1 MSAAEANAAAEAVA
15 NVELD
20 PVKAAKK
27 AAKLAEKE
35 ARRAKAEAKAAAR
48 AAEDAAKAAQ
58 GDQGKKTKKKAAS
71 GPAEED
77 IKALESAL
85 ATKSGEKKDLVN
97 TPMAKSYNPVAVE
110 AGWYDWWEK
119 EGMFTP
125 KMGSNKPKFVIVIP
139 PPNVTGALHIGHAL
153 TNAIQDTIVRWR
165 RMGGYEALWVPG
177 TDHAGIATQTVVEKK
192 LQREEGITRHDLGRE
207 KFLERVFEWKE
218 VYGGK
223 ITNQL
228 RRIGSSMDWTREAFT
243 MDEKLSKAV
252 KEAFVRMFN
261 EGLIYRDNRLVNWS
275 CQLKTAISDIEVD
288 HIDLEGP
295 TMLSVPGHLKKVE
308 FGVITSFAYPF
319 EDGSGEVVV
328 ATTRIETMLG
338 DTAVAVHPEDERYK
352 SFHGK
357 FVVHPFNGRRI
368 PIITDAEL
376 VDMEFGT
383 GCVKITPAHDP
394 NDFTTGKRH
403 NLEFINVFTEDGLV
417 NEQGGE
423 QFTGMKRFE
432 CRVAITEAL
441 EKLGLYRGKASNP
454 MRLGLCSRSKDVIEP
469 MLKPQWWVNCQDM
482 AKEACDAA
490 RDGRLEILPQFME
503 PTWFRWLENI
513 RDWCIS
519 RQLWWGHRIPAF
531 YVRFTG
537 EGDDESG
544 MPGGSSEKMDR
555 WVIGRDADE
564 ARVAAEA
571 KFPGREFVLEQDED
585 VLDTWFSSG
594 LFPFSVF
601 GWPDETPDLAEFY
614 PTSLLE
620 TGHDILFFWVA
631 RMVMMGMKLTGKVPF
646 KQVYLHAMVRDA
658 HGRKMSKSLGNVIDP
673 LHVIEGIDLTKL
685 HETLIGGNL
694 EEKEIKKAQQ
704 AQKTDFPEGIPEC
717 GTDAMRFALVAYT
730 AQGRDINLDVLRVV
744 AYRHWCNKLWNATK
758 FAMMNL
764 GDDYVPPSDINS
776 SFDLQSIPHASKWI
790 LSRLNNV
797 CETTNIA
804 MEAYD
809 FCTATTAVYAFWQ
822 YDLCDNFIEIIKPVM
837 SGDDEVAKKQTKDAL
852 WICLDAGLRL
862 LHPFMPFVTEELWQ
876 RLPRQATADT
886 PCSIMLAPYPIAV
899 DSWKNELV
907 EMQMQVN
914 IDVVKALRSMKANY
928 NVSKMKP
935 EAFYSS
941 KSDESSAAMSVDK
954 AGLMVLAGLSDIKQ
968 LADGESAPAGC
979 AVSIVSETL
988 TVYILLKGVVDAA
1001 TEIEKLDKKLEQI
1014 EKQYETLKSKIE
1026 DAGYEAKVPEKV
1038 RILDAEK
1045 LGKQAEEIDSIKKAR
1060 TDFASL
1066 L

>member
-1 MSAAEANAAAEAVA
+1 MSEAEANAAAAAVA
-15 NVELD
+15 NVEID

-27 AAKLAEKE
+27 AAKAAEKE
-35 ARRAKAEAKAAAR
+35 AKKAKAEAKAAAR
-48 AAEDAAKAAQ
+48 AAEDAAKATQ
-58 GDQGKKTKKKAAS
+58 GDQGKKAKKKAAS

-85 ATKSGEKKDLVN
+85 ATKSGDKKDLAN

-165 RMGGYEALWVPG
+165 RMSGYEALWVPG

-352 SFHGK
+352 HLHGK
-357 FVVHPFNGRRI
+357 FVIHPFNGRRI

-432 CRVAITEAL
+432 CRVAISEAL
-441 EKLGLYRGKASNP
+441 DKLGLFRGKASNP

-564 ARVAAEA
+564 AQAAGG
-571 KFPGREFVLEQDED
+571 KI
-585 VLDTWFSSG
+585 
-594 LFPFSVF
+594 
-601 GWPDETPDLAEFY
+601 LA
-614 PTSLLE
+614 L
-620 TGHDILFFWVA
+620 
-631 RMVMMGMKLTGKVPF
+631 
-646 KQVYLHAMVRDA
+646 
-658 HGRKMSKSLGNVIDP
+658 
-673 LHVIEGIDLTKL
+673 
-685 HETLIGGNL
+685 
-694 EEKEIKKAQQ
+694 
-704 AQKTDFPEGIPEC
+704 
-717 GTDAMRFALVAYT
+717 
-730 AQGRDINLDVLRVV
+730 
-744 AYRHWCNKLWNATK
+744 
-758 FAMMNL
+758 
-764 GDDYVPPSDINS
+764 
-776 SFDLQSIPHASKWI
+776 
-790 LSRLNNV
+790 
-797 CETTNIA
+797 
-804 MEAYD
+804 
-809 FCTATTAVYAFWQ
+809 
-822 YDLCDNFIEIIKPVM
+822 
-837 SGDDEVAKKQTKDAL
+837 
-852 WICLDAGLRL
+852 
-862 LHPFMPFVTEELWQ
+862 
-876 RLPRQATADT
+876 
-886 PCSIMLAPYPIAV
+886 
-899 DSWKNELV
+899 
-907 EMQMQVN
+907 
-914 IDVVKALRSMKANY
+914 
-928 NVSKMKP
+928 
-935 EAFYSS
+935 
-941 KSDESSAAMSVDK
+941 
-954 AGLMVLAGLSDIKQ
+954 
-968 LADGESAPAGC
+968 
-979 AVSIVSETL
+979 
-988 TVYILLKGVVDAA
+988 
-1001 TEIEKLDKKLEQI
+1001 
-1014 EKQYETLKSKIE
+1014 
-1026 DAGYEAKVPEKV
+1026 
-1038 RILDAEK
+1038 
-1045 LGKQAEEIDSIKKAR
+1045 
-1060 TDFASL
+1060 
-1066 L
+1066 